1 MYLKRK
7 VYDQLLDWKNDT
19 VHSTLEVNGARQVG
33 KTYIINKFAD
43 ENFRHK
49 IYINLFDLS
58 GKQFMECYKKA
69 TDWTPGTKRPEQPLH
84 DAFKLFDPDFEDTN
98 DTVIIIDEIQE
109 SSEIFN
115 RIREFTRYFQAH
127 FIVTGSYL
135 GRVLEPE
142 FKFSSGDITSIRI
155 YTLSF
160 KEFLEALDDQL
171 FQKYLSLPL
180 DHADDTYRNYMTN

>member
-69 TDWTPGTKRPEQPLH
+69 TDWTPGT
-84 DAFKLFDPDFEDTN
+84 N
-98 DTVIIIDEIQE
+98 DR
-109 SSEIFN
+109 SS
-115 RIREFTRYFQAH
+115 RFTMLLN
-127 FIVTGSYL
+127 S
-135 GRVLEPE
+135 
-142 FKFSSGDITSIRI
+142 SIRI
-155 YTLSF
+155 LKIPTIQSSLLMKFRNPQRYSTVSENLPAIF
-160 KEFLEALDDQL
+160 KRI
-171 FQKYLSLPL
+171 SL
-180 DHADDTYRNYMTN
+180 

>member
-115 RIREFTRYFQAH
+115 RIREFTRYFHPQVPAGRAGNQGHALPHRHGGAGTAGWGGFHPAGVLSGAGGGAQDPDTCPAH
-127 FIVTGSYL
+127 GVPVPA
-135 GRVLEPE
+135 VL
-142 FKFSSGDITSIRI
+142 
-155 YTLSF
+155 
-160 KEFLEALDDQL
+160 
-171 FQKYLSLPL
+171 
-180 DHADDTYRNYMTN
+180 

>member
-84 DAFKLFDPDFEDTN
+84 DAFHCNWKLSGTC
-98 DTVIIIDEIQE
+98 TRTGIQ
-109 SSEIFN
+109 ILQW
-115 RIREFTRYFQAH
+115 RYYQYP
-127 FIVTGSYL
+127 YL
-135 GRVLEPE
+135 YP
-142 FKFSSGDITSIRI
+142 
-155 YTLSF
+155 
-160 KEFLEALDDQL
+160 FL
-171 FQKYLSLPL
+171 
-180 DHADDTYRNYMTN
+180 

>member
-84 DAFKLFDPDFEDTN
+84 DAFKL
-98 DTVIIIDEIQE
+98 
-109 SSEIFN
+109 
-115 RIREFTRYFQAH
+115 
-127 FIVTGSYL
+127 
-135 GRVLEPE
+135 
-142 FKFSSGDITSIRI
+142 
-155 YTLSF
+155 
-160 KEFLEALDDQL
+160 
-171 FQKYLSLPL
+171 SLI
-180 DHADDTYRNYMTN
+180 HI

>member
-84 DAFKLFDPDFEDTN
+84 DALN
-98 DTVIIIDEIQE
+98 
-109 SSEIFN
+109 S
-115 RIREFTRYFQAH
+115 
-127 FIVTGSYL
+127 
-135 GRVLEPE
+135 
-142 FKFSSGDITSIRI
+142 SIRI
-155 YTLSF
+155 LKIPTIQSSLLMKFRNPQRYSTVSENLPAIF
-160 KEFLEALDDQL
+160 KRI
-171 FQKYLSLPL
+171 SL
-180 DHADDTYRNYMTN
+180 